1 VITVQEVS
9 KFLGKKDLFRDV
21 SFTVRPGE
29 RIGLIGSNGT
39 GKTTL
44 FSILMGETEPDT
56 GTVIKSRSLRLGC
69 LPQQSVP
76 VQAKTILA
84 HAMDIHRE
92 IPAIKAEMQFI
103 QEALE
108 NSQDGNQAREAALR
122 HAHLLECL
130 EHLGGYDLDARARKI
145 LAGLGFPSDRIDSP
159 VSSLSG
165 GWAMR
170 LELARLLLAEP
181 DFLLLDE
188 PTNHLDLQSL
198 LWLEQYLLSAPSA
211 MMIVSHDRAFLNRV
225 VARILEMEQ
234 GRLQEYAGNYDDYL
248 AEKAQRQEILF
259 ASYRNQQER
268 IKQMERFVERNR
280 YRKSKAR
287 QAQSRIKQLGKIEKI
302 ETHQDQATIHF
313 AFPKPPRSGKR
324 VIELADIY
332 KGYGENVVYR
342 DLDLVVE
349 RGDRIAFIGPNG
361 SGKSTLLK
369 ILAGVED
376 VTSGERLVGSQTCIG
391 YYAQHQWEQLH
402 LEWTVLEEASSNAGD
417 VAQTQLRGLLGAFL
431 FCNEDVTK
439 RISVLSGGEKARLTF
454 CKLLLQ
460 RPNLLLLDEPTN
472 HLDIPSREILET
484 AMETFDGTV
493 CFISHDRHFIN
504 RIANK
509 ILVVEAGRAHLLPGN
524 FDDYQNIWRKR
535 LDEARTDERTAEG
548 REETKRDASTTR
560 RPQTHKRIEAEKRN
574 ELYRRKQPLQNRLD
588 RVEASLASAHG
599 ELDLLNER
607 LADPT
612 TYQNG
617 SRVQELQKNYQECQL
632 KIETLTR
639 EWEEHALAL
648 EELEDDFWKNAEA
661 ECRDLVH

>member
-1 VITVQEVS
+1 MITVQEVS

-21 SFTVRPGE
+21 SFTVLPGE
-29 RIGLIGSNGT
+29 RIGLIGSNGA

-69 LPQQSVP
+69 LPQQSFP
-76 VQAKTILA
+76 MPAKAILA
-84 HAMDIHRE
+84 HAMDIHQE
-92 IPAIKAEMQFI
+92 IPAIKAELQFI
-103 QEALE
+103 QETLE
-108 NSQDGNQAREAALR
+108 NSQDGNMAREAALR
-122 HAHLLECL
+122 HAHLLESL
-130 EHLGGYDLDARARKI
+130 EHMGGYDLEARARKV
-145 LAGLGFPSDRIDSP
+145 LAGLGFSPDRLDSP
-159 VSSLSG
+159 VSTLSG

-198 LWLEQYLLSAPSA
+198 LWLEQYLLSARSA
-211 MMIVSHDRAFLNRV
+211 MMIVSHDRAFLNKV
-225 VARILEMEQ
+225 VARIFELEQ
-234 GRLQEYAGNYDDYL
+234 GRFQEYAGNYDEYL

-280 YRKSKAR
+280 YRKDRAR
-287 QAQSRIKQLGKIEKI
+287 QAQSRIKQLEKIEKI
-302 ETHQDQATIHF
+302 ETPQDQATIHF
-313 AFPKPPRSGKR
+313 AFPSPSRSGKR
-324 VIELADIY
+324 VIELANVG
-332 KGYGENVVYR
+332 KVYGDNVVYR
-342 DLDLVVE
+342 GLDLVVE

-361 SGKSTLLK
+361 CGKSTLLK
-369 ILAGVED
+369 MLAGIED
-376 VTSGERLVGSQTCIG
+376 ITSGERLVGSQTCIG

-402 LEWTVLEEASSNAGD
+402 LDWTVLEEASSVAGD
-417 VAQTQLRGLLGAFL
+417 VPQTQLRGLLGAFL
-431 FCNEDVTK
+431 FRNEDVTK
-439 RISVLSGGEKARLTF
+439 RNSVLSGGEKARLTF

-472 HLDIPSREILET
+472 HLDIPSRDVLET
-484 AMETFDGTV
+484 ALEAFDGTV

-509 ILVVEAGRAHLLPGN
+509 ILVAEAGRTHLLLGN
-524 FDDYQNIWRKR
+524 FDDYQNIWKHR
-535 LDEARTDERTAEG
+535 LDETRAEEG
-548 REETKRDASTTR
+548 TGESREETKRDGAAAR
-560 RPQTHKRIEAEKRN
+560 RTHMHKRLEAEKRN
-574 ELYRRKQPLQNRLD
+574 DLYRRKKPLQTRLD
-588 RVEASLASAHG
+588 RVEASLASAHD
-599 ELDLLNER
+599 ELDRLNQR
-607 LADPT
+607 LADPA

-617 SRVQELQKNYQECQL
+617 SGVQELQKKYQECQL

-661 ECRDLVH
+661 ECRDLVR